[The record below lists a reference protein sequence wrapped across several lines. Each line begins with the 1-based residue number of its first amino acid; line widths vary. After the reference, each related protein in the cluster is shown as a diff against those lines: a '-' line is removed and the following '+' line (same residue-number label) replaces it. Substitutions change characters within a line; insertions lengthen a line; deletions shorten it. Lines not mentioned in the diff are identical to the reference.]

1 MRQTAISFKSK
12 KLTLEGVVATPE
24 GLPGPFPVAVLCHP
38 HPLFGGS
45 MDNTV
50 VMAIARALDE
60 TGLATLRF
68 NFRGVGASEGE
79 FSKGAEEQQDI
90 LAALKLVKQLPHLD
104 ARRLALAGYSFGAQV
119 ILQGLDKYKRA
130 KALAL
135 LSPPPSSFNGSP
147 VATHRKPKL
156 FLVGDADRLAQAD
169 RLQEQVATLHPST
182 RLQVIPG
189 ADHSWRGYEEEAAQR
204 VAGFLVE
211 VL

>member
-1 MRQTAISFKSK
+1 MHPTAISFKSK
-12 KLTLEGVVATPE
+12 DLTLEGVVATPE
-24 GLPGPFPVAVLCHP
+24 GLPGTFPVAVLCHP

-50 VMAIARALDE
+50 VMAIARAIDA
-60 TGLATLRF
+60 TGIATLRF
-68 NFRGVGASEGE
+68 NFRGVGTSEGE
-79 FSKGAEEQQDI
+79 FSKGAEEQQDL

-104 ARRLALAGYSFGAQV
+104 ARRLALVGYSFGAQV

-135 LSPPPSSFNGSP
+135 LSPPLTSFNGSP

-169 RLQEQVATLHPST
+169 RLQEQIAALHPST

-189 ADHSWRGYEEEAAQR
+189 ADHSWRGREEAAAQR
-204 VAGFLVE
+204 VAQFLIE